1 MDFEPSQRTARLRID
16 LTEFMNDHV
25 IPAERVYEEQ
35 VGAADNPHQQPAVME
50 KLKGLARDRG
60 LWNLFMTHGD
70 WGAGLSNTEYA
81 PLAEIV
87 GRSIIGPETINCSA
101 PDTGNM
107 ELLALFGTPEQQ
119 ERYLR
124 PLLAGTIRSCFAMT
138 EPAVASSDARNI
150 ATSIVR
156 DGDCYVINGRKWYI
170 SGALDPDCRLIVVM
184 GKSDPDAETYRQ
196 QSMVLVPRDAPGV
209 TVLRD
214 LTVFGYKDRLG
225 HGEILFDDVRVP
237 VSAML
242 GAEGEGFALA
252 QGRLGPGR
260 MHYAMRMI
268 GFAERAY
275 DLMCER
281 ARNRVAFGRPLA
293 EQGVVREWIA
303 RSRIEIDQARLLT
316 LKASWLI
323 DTVGSKA
330 ARVEVAAIKVAALA
344 AAQSVLDRALQVH
357 GAAGVSDDTPL
368 ARMYALTRALRI
380 ADGPDEVHLR
390 TIARLELDRQAAE
403 SGLRPGS
410 LL

>member
-1 MDFEPSQRTARLRID
+1 MDFGYSPRSLRLQAE
-16 LTEFMNDHV
+16 LTDFMNAYV

-35 VGAADNPHQQPAVME
+35 IRAATNPHQQPAVME
-50 KLKGLARDRG
+50 DLKKVARDRG

-81 PLAEIV
+81 PLAEIA
-87 GRSIIGPETINCSA
+87 GRSIIGPEAINCSA

-107 ELLALFGTPEQQ
+107 ELLALFGTAAQQ
-119 ERYLR
+119 DEYLR
-124 PLLAGTIRSCFAMT
+124 PLLAGTIRSSFAMT

-150 ATSIVR
+150 STSIVR
-156 DGDCYVINGRKWYI
+156 DGDGFVVNGRKWYI
-170 SGALDPDCRLIVVM
+170 SGALDPDCTLIIVM
-184 GKSDPDAETYRQ
+184 GKSDPGAEPYRQ
-196 QSMVLVPRDAPGV
+196 QSMVLVPRDTPGV

-214 LTVFGYKDRLG
+214 LTVFGYTDRLG
-225 HGEILFDDVRVP
+225 HGEVVFEDVRVP
-237 VSAML
+237 ASAVL
-242 GAEGEGFALA
+242 GAPGDGFALA

-281 ARNRVAFGRPLA
+281 ARTRVAFGRPLA
-293 EQGVVREWIA
+293 EQGVIGEWIA

-316 LKASWLI
+316 LKAAWLM
-323 DTVGSKA
+323 DTQGNKA
-330 ARVEVAAIKVAALA
+330 ARVEVAAIKVSALA
-344 AAQSVLDRALQVH
+344 VAHAVLDRALQVH

-368 ARMYALTRALRI
+368 ARMYALARALRI

-390 TIARLELDRQAAE
+390 TIARLELKRQE
-403 SGLRPGS
+403 RDSGTRPGGR
-410 LL
+410 L